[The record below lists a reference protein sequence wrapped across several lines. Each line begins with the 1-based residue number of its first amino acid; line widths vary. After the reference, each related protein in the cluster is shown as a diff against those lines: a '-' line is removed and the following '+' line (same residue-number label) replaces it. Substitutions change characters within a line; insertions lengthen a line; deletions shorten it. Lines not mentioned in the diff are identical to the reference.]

1 MAPRGSKLSVRERE
15 VLAAIAFCGDQK
27 RAAIRLGI
35 ADQTIKNHLTT
46 VYRRLGVHG
55 IIDALY
61 AVGWLRVPND
71 LRVLGSDQPAE
82 VLADGRSSGSPG
94 PADRFFVNGRTLT
107 PQRLPYT
114 IPPRTE

>member
-1 MAPRGSKLSVRERE
+1 MRPKRSRQLTRRERE
-15 VLAAIAFCGDQK
+15 VLAAVAYCGDQR

-71 LRVLGSDQPAE
+71 LRVLGAEPVPDVLTDATLGAIPAP
-82 VLADGRSSGSPG
+82 SPR
-94 PADRFFVNGRTLT
+94 AVA
-107 PQRLPYT
+107 
-114 IPPRTE
+114 